1 MKFWNNMMASSNLDD
16 LFL

>member
-1 MKFWNNMMASSNLDD
+1 MMASSNLDD